1 MEIPES
7 MIKNRTVQM
16 INDFAYRLSMQGIT
30 LEKYLELTNSNIE
43 DLMKQYRPQA
53 EALVK
58 ADLVLEQIAKV
69 ENIKAT
75 TADVD
80 EEIKKT
86 ADKYQQEPEKLREVL
101 EKEGQI
107 ASIEFG
113 IMLDKTVDFIIEQAK
128 VN

>member
-1 MEIPES
+1 
-7 MIKNRTVQM
+7 M

-86 ADKYQQEPEKLREVL
+86 ADKYQQEPEK
-101 EKEGQI
+101 I
-107 ASIEFG
+107 
-113 IMLDKTVDFIIEQAK
+113 T
-128 VN
+128 